1 MINLSIIAIGRLKE
15 KYLTE
20 GVEEYAKRISKYAK
34 LEIIELPDER
44 NPSNDSLS
52 EITKMIDTEGE
63 LILAKIP
70 KDAFVITLEIEGAML
85 SSEALSSLID
95 KTTQYQSNRIIFI
108 IGGSHG
114 LSEPVKNR
122 TDMALSFSKMT
133 FPHQLMRLI
142 LIEQIYRSL
151 SILNHTSYHK

>member
-20 GVEEYAKRISKYAK
+20 GVGEHAKRISKYAK

-44 NPSNDSLS
+44 NPSNDSLN
-52 EITKMIDTEGE
+52 EITKMIEIEGE

-114 LSEPVKNR
+114 LSEPVRNR
-122 TDMALSFSKMT
+122 ADMALSFSKMT

>member
-108 IGGSHG
+108 IGGSHE

>member
-1 MINLSIIAIGRLKE
+1 MISLTVIAIGRLKE
-15 KYLTE
+15 TYLTD
-20 GVEEYAKRISKYAK
+20 GVAEYAKRISKYAK
-34 LEIIELPDER
+34 LEIIELPDEK
-44 NPSNDSLS
+44 NPSNDSQN
-52 EITKMIDTEGE
+52 EIIKMIDIEGE
-63 LILAKIP
+63 LILAKLA
-70 KDAFVITLEIEGAML
+70 KDAFVITLEIEGTML
-85 SSEALSSLID
+85 SSEALASLID
-95 KTTQYQSNRIIFI
+95 KTTQYQSNRIFFI

-114 LSEPVKNR
+114 LSEHVKNR

>member
-20 GVEEYAKRISKYAK
+20 GVGEYAKRISKYAK

-44 NPSNDSLS
+44 NPSNDSLN
-52 EITKMIDTEGE
+52 EITKMIEIEGE

-95 KTTQYQSNRIIFI
+95 KTTQYQSNRIVFI

-114 LSEPVKNR
+114 LSEPVRNR